1 MSHRTIALALLLP
14 LLAAASAAA
23 SELDHLAY
31 LSWNSDAEADT
42 LVVSGAGD
50 HDLWLRIR
58 ADEAP
63 ALWVE
68 TIGTWHFGPGLAIK
82 DFEVLTTGNPIGSV
96 DILKYGYADVRIGDF
111 DCTRGGSP
119 YVVARLTLAVDPA
132 AFTDGSAAVV
142 PSPTGTRV
150 TFAGYDPVYYCAG
163 TWDYAVVTPA
173 VVVDAAVP
181 NGEVSFG
188 TLKARYR

>member
-1 MSHRTIALALLLP
+1 MTHRLLGLVLL
-14 LLAAASAAA
+14 LLAAAPAAA

-31 LSWNSDAEADT
+31 LSWSADGVADT
-42 LVVSGAGD
+42 LVVSGAGT
-50 HDLWLRIR
+50 HDLYLRIR

-68 TIGTWHFGPGLAIK
+68 TIGTWLFGAGLSIK
-82 DFEVLTTGNPIGSV
+82 DFAVLTTGNPIGSI
-96 DILKYGYADVRIGDF
+96 DLIKHGYADVRLGDF

-119 YVVARLTLAVDPA
+119 YLVARFTLAVDPA
-132 AFTDGSAAVV
+132 AFTGGSAVIL

-150 TFAGYDPVYYCAG
+150 TFAGYDPYYQCAG

-173 VVVDAAVP
+173 VVVAAAVP
-181 NGEVSFG
+181 NEEVSFG
-188 TLKARYR
+188 ALKARYR